1 MGNLSGVTLRS
12 SDVKQSL
19 LQEYRPDNWDQFEGA
34 VLAYLKQE
42 LAGMGIET
50 LTMDIANSAH
60 PGPLLLKFN
69 IDAQGPLTADQLKQ
83 VLRR

>member
-1 MGNLSGVTLRS
+1 MGNLTGVTLRS

-19 LQEYRPDNWDQFEGA
+19 LQEYKPDNWDQFEDA
-34 VLAYLKQE
+34 VLAYLRQE
-42 LAGMGIET
+42 LAGIGIET

-60 PGPLLLKFN
+60 PGPLSLKFN
-69 IDAQGPLTADQLKQ
+69 VDAQNTITADMLKQ